1 MEPKLILYPL
11 LAMAALTFIVAVVM
25 FRRRVASM
33 KANRIHPQNVATSG
47 QMSTLIEDSRAS
59 DNFRNLFETPMLFYV
74 AMLTIYSTG
83 LICTAHLVFAW
94 AYVLTRCVHSY
105 LQCTANIVMRR
116 FYAFLASG
124 IFLLFTWLMLGYQ
137 LVSMN

>member
-11 LAMAALTFIVAVVM
+11 LAMVALTFIVAATM
-25 FRRRVASM
+25 LRRRVATL
-33 KANRIHPQNVATSG
+33 KANRIHPQKVATSG
-47 QMSTLIEDSRAS
+47 QMAALIEDTRAS

-74 AMLTIYSTG
+74 AMLTIYATG
-83 LICTAHLVFAW
+83 LICTPHLVFAW
-94 AYVLTRCVHSY
+94 VYVLTRCVHSY

-124 IFLLFTWLMLGYQ
+124 VFLLCTWLMLGYQ
-137 LVSMN
+137 LVLMN